1 MQTVLQEFVLFWAVV
16 DPIGTLPVFLSAT
29 AGLDAAKRR
38 RVAVRAVIVSAA
50 LLTFFAVSGEA
61 LLDAMGIPLAT
72 FEVAGGLVLFA
83 FAMSMIF
90 FEGKPQREI
99 EQIGSERDVAICP
112 LAFPSIA
119 SPGAILAV
127 VMAMDH
133 HRGDL
138 AQQFLSGGLLALVLA
153 ATLGL
158 LLVAGPIGR
167 LIGQAGAE
175 LVSRTMGLL
184 LAAMA
189 VNHVFRG
196 VQTYFG

>member
-1 MQTVLQEFVLFWAVV
+1 MQAVLQEFVLFWAVL

-29 AGLDAAKRR
+29 VGMGAAQRR
-38 RVAVRAVIVSAA
+38 RVAVRAVLVSAA
-50 LLTFFAVSGEA
+50 LLGFFAVSGEV

-99 EQIGSERDVAICP
+99 EQIGSERDIAICP

-138 AQQFLSGGLLALVLA
+138 AQQFLSGGLLLLVLC

-196 VQTYFG
+196 VQAYFG